1 MSLHRYRLP
10 AALLV
15 AGLLPSAA
23 LANDWPAPI
32 AALQAQGMTI
42 HGEFEALGGMTGYA
56 GSYQGHELAA
66 YLLPDGEHVIVG
78 TLQDADGNDLSR
90 PMLDEV
96 IRGEED
102 SESLAMLEQSAWIA
116 EGNGE
121 RIVYVFTDPYCP
133 YCQRLF
139 HEARPWVEA
148 GEVQL
153 RHVMVGL
160 MDRDSPR
167 TAISMLAA
175 DDPSAA
181 LLAHLR
187 GEETPRLESL
197 PRDLEE
203 ALFDN
208 HQLMESFGLMAT
220 PSMVY
225 QGERGLQMAHGLP
238 EEDELAA
245 IFGARRP

>member
-1 MSLHRYRLP
+1 MPPLHARLSAVLLALLP
-10 AALLV
+10 AGAV
-15 AGLLPSAA
+15 AS
-23 LANDWPAPI
+23 DWPAPI

-78 TLQDADGNDLSR
+78 TLQDAEGNDLSR

-102 SESLAMLEQSAWIA
+102 GESLAMLEQSAWIA
-116 EGNGE
+116 EGEAE

-139 HEARPWVEA
+139 DKARPWVEA

-160 MDRDSPR
+160 MERDSPR
-167 TAISMLAA
+167 TAISLLAA

-181 LLAHLR
+181 LLAHHR
-187 GEETPRLESL
+187 GEETPRLETL

-238 EEDELAA
+238 DEDELAA
-245 IFGARRP
+245 IFGAPHP